1 MSTERQSASVSA
13 ASAALA
19 VALITLP
26 ARAWLLMLVVGA
38 LHGLTAAVPA
48 IGYGTT
54 LLLTIGLDF
63 VVGTARRI
71 LHK

>member
-1 MSTERQSASVSA
+1 MTDDKTTNTTAIT
-13 ASAALA
+13 AALA
-19 VALITLP
+19 LTLATLP

-48 IGYGTT
+48 IGYGTM